1 MSWASIAKKAAPAI
15 PSTDI
20 GPDESV
26 DVAVLDANA
35 IISGQGLLLLAK
47 LANRAVTTPEVLA
60 EVRDKK
66 SRATL
71 EALPYT
77 LEATEP
83 AEEDV
88 KAVLRF
94 ARATGD
100 AHALSSADVRLI
112 ALTRML
118 EIARHG
124 PRRVRDLPPPLKI
137 VSRRVKETRT
147 LPGWGEGGDNWAE
160 MERLNAAEEAAEQ
173 EALAAAAGTGSHV
186 AAQMQALALEERET
200 ADGDTEAARAAR
212 ALAEAAAAAGSSSGG
227 DDSSDDDGGRED
239 VDGGEWTTAAATP
252 NKARRQRRRAIR
264 HAQREAAAAAAAAEE
279 AECSGSSSGGEE
291 SGEEE
296 GEGCE
301 AEARSQSGDDAGP
314 SPAAASSVCIL
325 TADFAMQNVIL
336 QMGLR
341 LVTPDNRRV
350 TRLSRWVL
358 RCGACFQVSK
368 EVGRVFCAR
377 CGNAAMERVQVSVSP
392 EGVEQ
397 YGVRKRHVLRGTRFA
412 LPKPRGGRAK
422 DVILAEDVLMQ
433 RTGKARRRAARKA
446 EGEVDP
452 FAAEYTT
459 DTWHQAAGLG
469 AMADKGAAALLAGW
483 KHNPNERKHV
493 ATNRRR
499 K

>member
-147 LPGWGEGGDNWAE
+147 LPGWGEGGENWAE

-212 ALAEAAAAAGSSSGG
+212 ALAEAAVAAGSSSGG
-227 DDSSDDDGGRED
+227 DDSSDDDGDRED
-239 VDGGEWTTAAATP
+239 
-252 NKARRQRRRAIR
+252 
-264 HAQREAAAAAAAAEE
+264 AEE
-279 AECSGSSSGGEE
+279 GD
-291 SGEEE
+291 
-296 GEGCE
+296 
-301 AEARSQSGDDAGP
+301 QSGDDAGP
-314 SPAAASSVCIL
+314 SPAAASSVCVL

-377 CGNAAMERVQVSVSP
+377 CGNAAMERVHVSVSP